1 MVPEAHL
8 SMGDLSTSGL
18 QPDEQPSVEQIN
30 KARENYAF
38 VREKAQDVRL
48 ITDAT
53 FNEGG
58 LLERVAENPEGV
70 VEHYLSFDKNKDE
83 LLQSQEYSAIGIE
96 TTKSFSDFDLNE
108 DKTID
113 YGEMFDVSTWVFY

>member
-1 MVPEAHL
+1 MQFACLINLLKNFLRTRWFLKPHL

-96 TTKSFSDFDLNE
+96 TTKSFSRFRL
-108 DKTID
+108 K
-113 YGEMFDVSTWVFY
+113 